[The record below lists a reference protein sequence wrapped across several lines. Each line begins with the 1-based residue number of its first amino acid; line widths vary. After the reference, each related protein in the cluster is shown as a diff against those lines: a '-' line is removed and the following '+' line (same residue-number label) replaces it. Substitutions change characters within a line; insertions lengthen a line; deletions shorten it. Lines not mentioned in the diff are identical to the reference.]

1 MKKIISNFLTVL
13 MLFGMLSSFSVFA
26 EEAYPPLETGAHTG
40 FSDYEFETAGDN
52 PTPITLNESS
62 DMQFYVRDN
71 PLPLN
76 DENLINQIKEDYVT
90 FTSNE
95 YTVEQ
100 IDVLYYGTLSDG
112 SIILYMDVPA
122 ILMPAFENTVI
133 GKYVYITPNKHD
145 GMVLYKDHQFKEFDD
160 AYLDGSL
167 TDELL
172 DELAVKLSF
181 AKFVNPNEQ
190 KTQGTTAS
198 VDSTPD
204 TAPNNSNGSIPTGH
218 SNIIILLAVA
228 ILGISFVAL
237 CLAKSKRAL

>member
-1 MKKIISNFLTVL
+1 MKRFISLTLTIL
-13 MLFGMLSSFSVFA
+13 MLFSICSCFSVFA
-26 EEAYPPLETGAHTG
+26 EEKYPPVETGASTWP
-40 FSDYEFETAGDN
+40 SECEFETAGDS
-52 PTPITLNESS
+52 PKPITIYESS
-62 DMQFYVRDN
+62 LLQFDVRKN
-71 PLPLN
+71 PLPLD
-76 DENLINQIKEDYVT
+76 DEELVNQIKDDYAS

-100 IDVLYYGTLSDG
+100 IDVSYYGTLRDG
-112 SIILYMDVPA
+112 SMILYIRVPKFLLTA
-122 ILMPAFENTVI
+122 SDNMVI
-133 GKYVYITPNKHD
+133 GKYVYITSNRMD
-145 GMVLYKDHQFKEFDD
+145 WMVLYKDHQFKEFDD

-218 SNIIILLAVA
+218 SNTIILLAVA